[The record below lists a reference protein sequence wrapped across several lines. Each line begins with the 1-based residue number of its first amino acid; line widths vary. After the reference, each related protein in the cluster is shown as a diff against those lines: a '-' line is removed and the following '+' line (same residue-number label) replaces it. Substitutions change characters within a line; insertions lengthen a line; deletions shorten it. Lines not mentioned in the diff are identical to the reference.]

1 MILSRFLFSISPS
14 ERGRSGSNWGELSPT
29 SPSPPRD
36 NFFLLLHACTLL
48 EFMPDGEL
56 MRDRFVVITR
66 RRWRRVERV
75 GKTSG
80 RGYPRG
86 EGARGGGKERRGY
99 GRKGWEGRESRGK
112 REGDGREE
120 REGRKGI
127 GGKGG
132 RAFRQRRRRRRKRAH
147 YLL

>member
-86 EGARGGGKERRGY
+86 EGARGGGKERRRY